1 MELRPTGHVPGEMG
15 ESGVE
20 FMIEESDEELMI
32 DESVEKSRMDKLRP
46 KDGEIVE
53 TLLRSTLLQM

>member
-1 MELRPTGHVPGEMG
+1 M
-15 ESGVE
+15 E

-32 DESVEKSRMDKLRP
+32 DESVEKSRMDKIRP

-53 TLLRSTLLQM
+53 TLLRPTLLQM